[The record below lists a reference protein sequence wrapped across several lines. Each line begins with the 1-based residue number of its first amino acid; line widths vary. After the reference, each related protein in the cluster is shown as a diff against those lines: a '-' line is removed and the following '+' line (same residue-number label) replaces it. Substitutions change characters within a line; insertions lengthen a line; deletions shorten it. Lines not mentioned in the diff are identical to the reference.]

1 MVPEQWPAF
10 KPSLIPE
17 GTIYNIIYG
26 NPETEETEKEND
38 EIIFLIRGIANGMES
53 EMTFKK
59 KGEHWKLMKFNS

>member
-1 MVPEQWPAF
+1 MATLRQR
-10 KPSLIPE
+10 KRKRRTMKS
-17 GTIYNIIYG
+17 
-26 NPETEETEKEND
+26 EKEND